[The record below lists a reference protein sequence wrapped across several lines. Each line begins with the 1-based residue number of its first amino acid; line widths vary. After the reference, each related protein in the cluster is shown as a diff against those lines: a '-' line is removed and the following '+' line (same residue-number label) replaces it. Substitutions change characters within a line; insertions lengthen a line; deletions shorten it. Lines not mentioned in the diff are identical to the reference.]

1 MAKTILVTGGSTG
14 IGAATCK
21 ELANDNTLLIHYNS
35 SREPA
40 EQVAAAIKNTGG
52 TAHNFQA
59 DLTTETGC
67 RTLAEEVE
75 NTVDHLDV
83 LINNA
88 GGLVKRQEVWEL
100 EWDMLEYI
108 FALNT
113 FSTMMMTRLMT
124 PLLRKGTQPNIIN
137 LTSIAMRTGSPT
149 ATAYAASK
157 GAIDSF
163 TRGAAKAL
171 APEIR
176 VNAIAPGVI
185 LTPFHEKYTPKQQM
199 EKFRQATPLGEF
211 VGPEEI
217 AHTMRYI
224 LDSRFLTGSPIDING
239 GMFMR

>member
-21 ELANDNTLLIHYNS
+21 DLANGNTILIHYNS
-35 SREPA
+35 SRQPA
-40 EQVAAAIKNTGG
+40 EQVAADVRSAGG
-52 TAHNFQA
+52 TAHIFQA
-59 DLTTETGC
+59 DLTTEAGC
-67 RTLAEEVE
+67 RALADEVE
-75 NTVDHLDV
+75 HTVDHLDV

-100 EWDMLEYI
+100 EWDMMEYI

-124 PLLRKGTQPNIIN
+124 PLLRKGTAPNIIN

-171 APEIR
+171 APDIR

-211 VGPEEI
+211 VGPQEI
-217 AHTMRYI
+217 AHTVRYI
-224 LDSRFLTGSPIDING
+224 LDSRFLTGSTIDING

>member
-21 ELANDNTLLIHYNS
+21 ELAKDNTILIHYNS
-35 SREPA
+35 SRQPA
-40 EQVAAAIKNTGG
+40 EQVAAAVKNAGG
-52 TAHNFQA
+52 TAHLFQA
-59 DLTTETGC
+59 DLTTEAGC
-67 RTLAEEVE
+67 RALAKEVE
-75 NTVDHLDV
+75 NTIDHLDV

-100 EWDMLEYI
+100 EWDMMEYI

-124 PLLRKGTQPNIIN
+124 PLLRKGTQANIIN

-171 APEIR
+171 APDIR

-185 LTPFHEKYTPKQQM
+185 LTPFHEKYTPEQQM
-199 EKFRQATPLGEF
+199 EKFRQATPVGEF

-217 AHTMRYI
+217 AHTVRYI
-224 LDSRFLTGSPIDING
+224 LDSRFLTGSTIDING